1 MCLCVSGCV
10 ISLYLTSVVVQCNRS
25 ISFLYI
31 GRCSLHD
38 TGLLLL
44 GKCVE
49 VSKMWFCIAC
59 DILFIVIEYTD
70 MHICADTQTHTKIG
84 N

>member
-10 ISLYLTSVVVQCNRS
+10 ISLYLTSVVVQGNRS
-25 ISFLYI
+25 ISILDI
-31 GRCSLHD
+31 DRCRLHD
-38 TGLLLL
+38 MGLLLL

-49 VSKMWFCIAC
+49 VSKMRFCIAC
-59 DILFIVIEYTD
+59 DILFIVIKYTD
-70 MHICADTQTHTKIG
+70 MHIYADTQTHTEIG